1 MLFSLYLLHYFS
13 ITLVVLLNSHTLINK
28 AKKQKQKQKVYG
40 PVYADVKLGLLF
52 HWHSKT
58 VWIQNSRQN
67 SEGTYKVREKKRD
80 RKKEVNEIEEV
91 NSFASKYTYN

>member
-28 AKKQKQKQKVYG
+28 AKKQKQKKKVYG

-52 HWHSKT
+52 H
-58 VWIQNSRQN
+58 
-67 SEGTYKVREKKRD
+67 
-80 RKKEVNEIEEV
+80 
-91 NSFASKYTYN
+91 